1 MTQPTEAEIEEAKKV
16 LLEIVTE
23 TQKIPTEH
31 GQFLVTMDLFAK
43 ALHRSADRARR
54 EGRKQGVMKTVPPN
68 LSGRILKEVSDT
80 VKGCLGEE
88 EHALTV
94 NDYDKGF
101 CHGFNLYHSQ
111 ITKRLKDA
119 GVLID

>member
-1 MTQPTEAEIEEAKKV
+1 
-16 LLEIVTE
+16 
-23 TQKIPTEH
+23 
-31 GQFLVTMDLFAK
+31 
-43 ALHRSADRARR
+43 
-54 EGRKQGVMKTVPPN
+54 
-68 LSGRILKEVSDT
+68 

-119 GVLID
+119 GVLNDYEKNDQGGEGNSQRIG